1 MKTGFGA
8 RKRRPVMR
16 KATFLTLAVMLWSAS
31 SSLLLFAQP
40 DPRDSIILESK
51 TVYPG
56 AHPGSSSDTA
66 AYVYL
71 RVYITNKDTLT
82 FVSVGLVEKSISG
95 GAYMTL
101 GRPRTFNGV
110 FNRLTTT
117 LNASKIFQFGWYHS
131 NSPDSIYFGTGF
143 NPATDPTKEP
153 PNPVRKP
160 FYEIK
165 FDTVFNNTGTIEFD
179 SSMRWSSGG
188 ATMFTNTVPQDYYV
202 NFLKSVITVERKGD
216 LNLDGEVRPADVV
229 LELQCVYLGDTPPA
243 GRGAC
248 DVNCDGEVTPADVAV
263 FLNYKFITLVWPC

>member
-1 MKTGFGA
+1 MMIRWA
-8 RKRRPVMR
+8 ALLV
-16 KATFLTLAVMLWSAS
+16 
-31 SSLLLFAQP
+31 LLLLAASAVAQMP

-56 AHPGSSSDTA
+56 AHPGSGTDTA

-71 RVYITNKDTLT
+71 RVYITNRDTLT
-82 FVSVGLVEKSISG
+82 FVTLGFIETSTSG

-101 GRPRTFNGV
+101 ARPRTFDGV
-110 FNRLTTT
+110 VSRLTTT
-117 LNASKIFQFGWYHS
+117 LGVQRVRELTRYHS
-131 NSPDSIYFGTGF
+131 NSPDSFYFAGGF
-143 NPATDPTKEP
+143 DPLDDGTKEP

-188 ATMFTNTVPQDYYV
+188 ATAFTNTVPQDYYV

-216 LNLDGEVRPADVV
+216 LNLDAVVSPADVV

-248 DVNCDGEVTPADVAV
+248 DVNCDGEITPADVAV
-263 FLNYKFITLVWPC
+263 FLNYKFVTLVWPC